1 MIIEEFLQESGF
13 EKREKYFD
21 WLMRGGRG
29 GREGTPPSC
38 LVVLLW
44 YFIGSEVVCFS
55 GINWVG
61 SGVCRWKKKRVLW
74 TIGGVQTE
82 AGDFGNFST
91 YVRSA

>member
-21 WLMRGGRG
+21 WLVRGGRG

-44 YFIGSEVVCFS
+44 YFIGSEVVAFRGLTES
-55 GINWVG
+55 AAGFVDG
-61 SGVCRWKKKRVLW
+61 KKKKEFCE
-74 TIGGVQTE
+74 Q
-82 AGDFGNFST
+82 
-91 YVRSA
+91 

>member
-1 MIIEEFLQESGF
+1 MTIEEFLQESGF

-21 WLMRGGRG
+21 WLTRGGRG

-38 LVVLLW
+38 LVVLPW
-44 YFIGSEVVCFS
+44 FFIGSEVVCFS
-55 GINWVG
+55 GIVGVG
-61 SGVCRWKKKRVLW
+61 SGFVDGTKRALW
-74 TIGGVQTE
+74 TLGGVQTE